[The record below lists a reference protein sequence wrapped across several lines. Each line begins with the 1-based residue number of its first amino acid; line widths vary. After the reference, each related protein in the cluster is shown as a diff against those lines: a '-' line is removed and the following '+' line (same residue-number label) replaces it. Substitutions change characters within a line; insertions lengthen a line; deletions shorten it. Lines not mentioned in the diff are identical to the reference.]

1 MSQFVILEK
10 QRIVNLRR
18 LPPIGRSKRHRVSN
32 MSFPIIPHYSPL
44 FRVVTNKFFNKN
56 LEIGC
61 GSITFATHISRMC
74 LEKTLGMTGF
84 DSV

>member
-1 MSQFVILEK
+1 MSQFVILKK
-10 QRIVNLRR
+10 QRMVNLPQIATDWS
-18 LPPIGRSKRHRVSN
+18 LQTPQSLQYVL
-32 MSFPIIPHYSPL
+32 SFYS
-44 FRVVTNKFFNKN
+44 VVTNKFFNKN

>member
-1 MSQFVILEK
+1 MVSSDKLIIL
-10 QRIVNLRR
+10 Q
-18 LPPIGRSKRHRVSN
+18 LPVESR
-32 MSFPIIPHYSPL
+32 FLL